1 MAVLEQ
7 QIPVGDWQVDRV
19 HSSVGFAVKHMVSA
33 FRGQFDDYDV
43 TLSVADGQDPTLT
56 GTARVESVN
65 VKLADLKGHLQSP
78 EFFDAE
84 RHPEL
89 RFESTS
95 FRIDGDNARVEGK
108 LTLKGVTEDVSATGT
123 ISFVEADLAGGPRI
137 GLELEAVVD
146 RNVYGIDWNA
156 PLPKGGK
163 ALGDEVIITI
173 HAELTPEG

>member
-1 MAVLEQ
+1 
-7 QIPVGDWQVDRV
+7 
-19 HSSVGFAVKHMVSA
+19 MVSA

-43 TLSVADGQDPTLT
+43 TLSVTDGEDPKLV

-95 FRIDGDNARVEGK
+95 FRVDGDHAKVEGR
-108 LTLKGVTEDVSATGT
+108 LTLKGVTEDVTGTGT
-123 ISFVEADLAGGPRI
+123 ISFVEA
-137 GLELEAVVD
+137 
-146 RNVYGIDWNA
+146 
-156 PLPKGGK
+156 
-163 ALGDEVIITI
+163 
-173 HAELTPEG
+173 